1 MARTDRKPHLGQLG
15 TVNGRHAASPAG
27 TVSRDTV
34 TRANSF
40 SARHEAAQ
48 ITFDDATL
56 ARPAVQTAVRRTP
69 AIKPVP
75 FFNPRG

>member
-1 MARTDRKPHLGQLG
+1 MARKDRKPHLGQLG
-15 TVNGRHAASPAG
+15 TVNGRHAASPGG

-40 SARHEAAQ
+40 CARHGAAQ
-48 ITFDDATL
+48 MTFDYATL
-56 ARPAVQTAVRRTP
+56 AHPAVWRTP

-75 FFNPRG
+75 FFNQRG